1 MRTAAAAACLL
12 SAAAATRA
20 RALQVTT
27 QLEMYTSRNCSEGTL
42 NATIDLAARNESLCT
57 QCWDRCAEEGTTGF
71 PSMRL
76 RGPGKVAIQGNC
88 AGKFAYAGGW
98 SDDLE
103 VIVSGACGVMGPVV
117 VDGRPRPLPGG
128 QRSSN
133 LPGGTLGA
141 AVSGLRLVCVT
152 RGAIGHRW
160 FTHGAVPEQLDV
172 AASAHKWPREGRPE
186 LRRARR
192 AGRRPEA
199 KL

>member
-88 AGKFAYAGGW
+88 AG
-98 SDDLE
+98 
-103 VIVSGACGVMGPVV
+103 
-117 VDGRPRPLPGG
+117 
-128 QRSSN
+128 
-133 LPGGTLGA
+133 
-141 AVSGLRLVCVT
+141 LVY
-152 RGAIGHRW
+152 
-160 FTHGAVPEQLDV
+160 
-172 AASAHKWPREGRPE
+172 EGR
-186 LRRARR
+186 RRSRWR
-192 AGRRPEA
+192 LSEGGRENRESLSRSLSLLPA
-199 KL
+199 P